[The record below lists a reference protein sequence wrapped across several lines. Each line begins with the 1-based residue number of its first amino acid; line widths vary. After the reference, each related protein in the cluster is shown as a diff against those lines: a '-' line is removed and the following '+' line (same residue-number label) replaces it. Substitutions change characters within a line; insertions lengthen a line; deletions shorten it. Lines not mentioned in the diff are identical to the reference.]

1 VPHLQSQ
8 QPPVGSRS
16 VGSAVSLVSLQLE
29 PKTRLLLLL
38 LPLLAED
45 FSDSEQRRMLLPLLL
60 RKPACA
66 LYQLEHLVNTCFDHL
81 YSPPA
86 ATDKP
91 AAPAAST
98 NLFSGFGNTAQKE
111 SSTPAPTANAD
122 AAAKAPPAAAS
133 PFGGFGAPAA
143 SAAPASTKPAE
154 ASTSLFGAAPPSTS
168 TPAQTSKP
176 SAGSSS
182 LNPNAQINKT
192 VKLGEPA
199 PSFVKGKT
207 FNEIV
212 ERFEQELGTQVKTFK
227 DQAAEVREW
236 DLVLMQNASNV
247 SRHPIYVLRVPAD
260 LLRDRYIDC
269 RPLLRH
275 ATSRDRT
282 GQYSC
287 DLGRG

>member
-1 VPHLQSQ
+1 MTRSQ
-8 QPPVGSRS
+8 KARYLINIRFTPQH
-16 VGSAVSLVSLQLE
+16 SA
-29 PKTRLLLLL
+29 
-38 LPLLAED
+38 
-45 FSDSEQRRMLLPLLL
+45 
-60 RKPACA
+60 
-66 LYQLEHLVNTCFDHL
+66 
-81 YSPPA
+81 PPA

-98 NLFSGFGNTAQKE
+98 NLFSGFGNAAQKE
-111 SSTPAPTANAD
+111 SSATAPAVNAD
-122 AAAKAPPAAAS
+122 AAAKAPSAAPS
-133 PFGGFGAPAA
+133 LFGGFGAPAA
-143 SAAPASTKPAE
+143 PASKPAE
-154 ASTSLFGAAPPSTS
+154 ASTSLFGAAAPSTS
-168 TPAQTSKP
+168 TPAPASKP

-247 SRHPIYVLRVPAD
+247 S
-260 LLRDRYIDC
+260 
-269 RPLLRH
+269 
-275 ATSRDRT
+275 T
-282 GQYSC
+282 
-287 DLGRG
+287 